1 MKTLTSLLIVLV
13 LFSGCTNFNPKSRI
27 NNSNGKINDI
37 NNNQNGMMLELG
49 KLKQDAEI
57 LNSKLK
63 EIQNGLLNLNMAV
76 SRNENTGVQILQGDG
91 SLFLIFSC
99 VALICIFYF
108 KNKDNEDTIKIFAEK
123 IMESPDENLQES
135 VVDAAMAKNKGEK
148 VLSLLKKASK

>member
-1 MKTLTSLLIVLV
+1 MKTLTAVLMVLV
-13 LFSGCTNFNPKSRI
+13 LFSGCANFNPKSRI

-49 KLKQDAEI
+49 KLKQDTEV

-63 EIQNGLLNLNMAV
+63 EIQNGLVNLNMAI

-91 SLFLIFSC
+91 SLFLVFSC
-99 VALICIFYF
+99 IALVCIFYF
-108 KNKDNEDTIKIFAEK
+108 KNRDDEDTMKILAEK
-123 IMESPDENLQES
+123 IMESQDENLQES

-148 VLSLLKKASK
+148 VLNLLKKVKK

>member
-63 EIQNGLLNLNMAV
+63 EIQNGLVNLNMAV

-99 VALICIFYF
+99 IALICIFYF

>member
-1 MKTLTSLLIVLV
+1 MKTLASILIVLV

-37 NNNQNGMMLELG
+37 NNNQNGMMMELG
-49 KLKQDAEI
+49 KLKQDAEV

-63 EIQNGLLNLNMAV
+63 EIQNGLVNLNMAI

-99 VALICIFYF
+99 IALVCIFYF
-108 KNKDNEDTIKIFAEK
+108 KNRDNEDTMKMMAEK
-123 IMESPDENLQES
+123 IMESPDEKLQES
-135 VVDAAMAKNKGEK
+135 VVDAALAKNKGEK
-148 VLSLLKKASK
+148 VLNLLKKVKK

>member
-63 EIQNGLLNLNMAV
+63 EIQNGLVNLNMAV

-91 SLFLIFSC
+91 SLFFIFSC
-99 VALICIFYF
+99 IALICIFYF